1 MYYSKFT
8 SKGDVWSY
16 GVCSWEILSHGKKPF
31 KDMKGDQVV
40 QYVIEEKGRLACPAI
55 CPGAMYDV
63 LQECWTHEMEARPG
77 FVAVCRKVQQ
87 IHAAQGSK
95 SGSRVDGRNVKTGS
109 LEEHSTATSP
119 EEIAVAAEAVAEI
132 ERMREKMTVPV
143 SPESDQLLKTVV
155 IVQYVHPLNGADTF
169 RHIY

>member
-1 MYYSKFT
+1 MAARKKAVGGRGGEGSTPQSTRSRNRSSK
-8 SKGDVWSY
+8 
-16 GVCSWEILSHGKKPF
+16 
-31 KDMKGDQVV
+31 
-40 QYVIEEKGRLACPAI
+40 
-55 CPGAMYDV
+55 
-63 LQECWTHEMEARPG
+63 
-77 FVAVCRKVQQ
+77 
-87 IHAAQGSK
+87 GSK

-132 ERMREKMTVPV
+132 ERMREKMKVPV